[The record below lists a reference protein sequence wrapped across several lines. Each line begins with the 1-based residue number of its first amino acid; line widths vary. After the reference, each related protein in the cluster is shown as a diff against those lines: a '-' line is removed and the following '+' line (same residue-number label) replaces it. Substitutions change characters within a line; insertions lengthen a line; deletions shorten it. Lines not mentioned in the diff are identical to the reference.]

1 MTDHFITDYI
11 VIMVGILE
19 CTCVGWLF
27 ERETTAMQS
36 LKHRKSLNVLCI
48 MFWAPTLLLSF
59 YANFVFPED
68 KFMGLLLIMI
78 FTIIA
83 LIASKI
89 VSGMPF
95 DSWYHEIA
103 LCGVDKLSMSIT
115 SLTHRDGHRS
125 PWMIV
130 FEGYFGLTVKFFNPA
145 LLTFILMN
153 NIQADIEQP
162 FGESPTARML
172 AFSTIYVVIAL
183 LIIIIPLFACH
194 YPEVFTHNVNK
205 QFMADQLY
213 EAKLKMSRKM
223 KKMKKLGA
231 KKGDVE
237 LAKLK
242 QTEET
247 EKSLGTVEKQEE
259 TNNDEWNTKG
269 DDSKTKIKL
278 AN

>member
-36 LKHRKSLNVLCI
+36 LAHRKSLNVLCI
-48 MFWAPTLLLSF
+48 MFWAPTILLCF

-68 KFMGLLLIMI
+68 KFMGLMLIMV

-83 LIASKI
+83 LCCSKY

-95 DSWYHEIA
+95 DSWYHEIV

-125 PWMIV
+125 WWMLA
-130 FEGYFGLTVKFFNPA
+130 FEGYFGFMIKFFNPA

-153 NIQADIEQP
+153 NVQSDIDQP
-162 FGESPTARML
+162 FGEDPSARML
-172 AFSTIYVVIAL
+172 AFATIYVIIAL

-194 YPEVFTHNVNK
+194 YPEVFGHNVNN

-213 EAKLKMSRKM
+213 EAKLKMKRKM
-223 KKMKKLGA
+223 KKMTKLGV

-247 EKSLGTVEKQEE
+247 EKSVDNQKKAEE
-259 TNNDEWNTKG
+259 WDTNND
-269 DDSKTKIKL
+269 DSKIKINK
-278 AN
+278 AK